1 MMAINSPHLRD
12 LARPLRDLCATYGN
26 ESKKLRDYYPP
37 MYIGGSR
44 AADMSIPLQGE
55 KCATQKEAIR

>member
-1 MMAINSPHLRD
+1 MSENSPHLRD

-26 ESKKLRDYYPP
+26 ESEKLRDHHPP
-37 MYIGGSR
+37 MYIGGGR

-55 KCATQKEAIR
+55 KCATEKEAIR